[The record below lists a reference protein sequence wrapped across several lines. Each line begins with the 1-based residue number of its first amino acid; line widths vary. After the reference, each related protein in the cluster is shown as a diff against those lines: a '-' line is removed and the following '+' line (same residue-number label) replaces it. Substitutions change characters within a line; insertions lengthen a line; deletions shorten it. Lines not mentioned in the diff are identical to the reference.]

1 MTCGRTDCQREW
13 HRKKCAAWNHKNSDY
28 FKANYLQKKID
39 SATQPRGDPEAAM
52 PAKHLVK
59 APASRMK
66 TGMPVAYVTELIGIQ
81 FVIIHE
87 YMAHLLDRRWR
98 KTFFPPTTQK
108 MFLRGD
114 KRLIN

>member
-1 MTCGRTDCQREW
+1 
-13 HRKKCAAWNHKNSDY
+13 
-28 FKANYLQKKID
+28 
-39 SATQPRGDPEAAM
+39 
-52 PAKHLVK
+52 
-59 APASRMK
+59 MK